1 VVDALD
7 ECPPDG
13 RREELLELIVEITVW
28 GLAGLHLLV
37 TSRPEPDIEEALT
50 LLLTISAIPIQGE
63 SVELDIELH
72 ISQQLENDPKLMK
85 WPKNVEE
92 EIKYTLMAGAN
103 GMYATHHT

>member
-28 GLAGLHLLV
+28 GLAGLHLQV

-50 LLLTISAIPIQGE
+50 LLLTISAIPIQGQ

-72 ISQQLENDPKLMK
+72 ISQQLENDPMLMK